1 MYGERLV
8 EAGTSKKKWDEGL
21 IGDSKME
28 DMQAYLKLIYHD
40 VNKVGD
46 IGYIV
51 SDEYEHTRILLDNN
65 GDKIIEKTVTDIDTG
80 ETAGNIGLRQV
91 KDFDIV
97 GNVIVKYLAKCRY
110 NVDEGTKTT
119 LYKLTD
125 NDVRLSRI
133 RTIPSNC
140 LEAFSMLTWNGN
152 FIAYRGDYTFPFRG
166 CGYQSNGFEHGFIL
180 FDADYRPIGSHF
192 REATKVMRTLTADKM
207 KQRDIKNLLRNNIGC
222 AIVYNGTS
230 GIQSIQNDF
239 EQDILKVKW
248 SDGEN
253 KYLFADVK
261 E

>member
-1 MYGERLV
+1 
-8 EAGTSKKKWDEGL
+8 
-21 IGDSKME
+21 ME

-40 VNKVGD
+40 VKKVGD

-65 GDKIIEKTVTDIDTG
+65 GDKIIEKTAIDTG
-80 ETAGNIGLRQV
+80 ETDGGIETKQI

-97 GNVIVKYLAKCRY
+97 GNVIVEYSAECKY
-110 NVDEGTKTT
+110 NIVEVTKPT

-125 NDVRLSRI
+125 KDEKISRI

-152 FIAYRGDYTFPFRG
+152 FIAYRGDYAFPFRNM
-166 CGYQSNGFEHGFIL
+166 GYQSNDFEHGFIL

-207 KQRDIKNLLRNNIGC
+207 KKKDIKDLLRNNIGC
-222 AIVYNGTS
+222 AIVYNGIS
-230 GIQSIQNDF
+230 GIQSVQNDF
-239 EQDILKVKW
+239 EKDILKIKW

-253 KYLFADVK
+253 KYLFANVK
-261 E
+261 EQE

>member
-1 MYGERLV
+1 
-8 EAGTSKKKWDEGL
+8 
-21 IGDSKME
+21 ME

-40 VNKVGD
+40 VKKVGD

-65 GDKIIEKTVTDIDTG
+65 GDKIIEKTAIATG
-80 ETAGNIGLRQV
+80 EAAGSIEV
-91 KDFDIV
+91 KQITDFDIV
-97 GNVIVKYLAKCRY
+97 GNVIVEYSAECRY
-110 NVDEGTKTT
+110 NIVDVTKPT

-125 NDVRLSRI
+125 KDARLSRI

-152 FIAYRGDYTFPFRG
+152 FIAYRGDYAFPFRNMD
-166 CGYQSNGFEHGFIL
+166 YQSNGFEHGFIL

-207 KQRDIKNLLRNNIGC
+207 KKKDIKDLLRNNIGR
-222 AIVYNGTS
+222 AILYNGIS

-239 EQDILKVKW
+239 EKDILKIKW

-253 KYLFADVK
+253 KYLFANVK
-261 E
+261 EQG

>member
-1 MYGERLV
+1 
-8 EAGTSKKKWDEGL
+8 
-21 IGDSKME
+21 ME

-40 VNKVGD
+40 VKKVGD

-65 GDKIIEKTVTDIDTG
+65 GDKIIEKTAIDTG
-80 ETAGNIGLRQV
+80 ETDEIIETKQI

-97 GNVIVKYLAKCRY
+97 GNVIVEYSAECKY
-110 NVDEGTKTT
+110 NIVEVTKPA

-125 NDVRLSRI
+125 KDERLSRI

-152 FIAYRGDYTFPFRG
+152 FIAYRGDYAFPFRNMD
-166 CGYQSNGFEHGFIL
+166 YQSNGFEHGFIL

-207 KQRDIKNLLRNNIGC
+207 KKKDIKDLLRNNIGR

-230 GIQSIQNDF
+230 GIQSVRNDF
-239 EQDILKVKW
+239 EKDILKIKW

-253 KYLFADVK
+253 KYLFANVK
-261 E
+261 EQG

>member
-1 MYGERLV
+1 
-8 EAGTSKKKWDEGL
+8 
-21 IGDSKME
+21 ME

-40 VNKVGD
+40 VKKVGD

-51 SDEYEHTRILLDNN
+51 SDEYEHTRILLDHN
-65 GDKIIEKTVTDIDTG
+65 GDKIIEKTAIATG
-80 ETAGNIGLRQV
+80 EAAGSIEV
-91 KDFDIV
+91 KQITDFDIV
-97 GNVIVKYLAKCRY
+97 GNVIVEYSAECRY
-110 NVDEGTKTT
+110 NIVDVTKPT

-125 NDVRLSRI
+125 KDARLSRI

-152 FIAYRGDYTFPFRG
+152 FIAYRGDYAFPFRNMD
-166 CGYQSNGFEHGFIL
+166 YQSNGFEHGFIL

-207 KQRDIKNLLRNNIGC
+207 KKKDIKDLLRNNIGR
-222 AIVYNGTS
+222 AILYNGIS

-239 EQDILKVKW
+239 EKDILKIKW

-253 KYLFADVK
+253 KYLFANVK
-261 E
+261 EQG